1 MNSHN
6 IKEIADYV
14 QDLSNLV
21 VEVVNEKMSGN
32 IHCDYNTLLDIL
44 HTLSMSEFYFGSL
57 DMGELAGRWK
67 EIIELKGRQ
76 LRRKKMEQKEVNE
89 EGLVVHIVQFSDT
102 DQGSYKTHYDESES
116 ESMNRKP
123 VKRQRKVKAEPD
135 PEKPRKRRKKET
147 KPTTDCGL
155 LIRLHRHVC
164 DDNEVLYRFD
174 QVIQTKVV
182 DTQEK
187 PMDIEKE
194 RTRKPNKNR
203 TEVYFDMT
211 NEISKASYE
220 NYQATCHS
228 MKKDQWYCCVC
239 FGDDNSNQNPLFQC
253 SKCGC
258 IVHKYCYGIDQNV
271 DNGDWLC
278 DYCQYVKDQDL
289 PWNGQSLV
297 EVYCLIHYR
306 VVLCV
311 IIQVVRTNR
320 QKGDDGFMLCVLFGL
335 VRFVL
340 VMKPI

>member
-1 MNSHN
+1 MNSHY

-21 VEVVNEKMSGN
+21 VEVVNEKMNGN
-32 IHCDYNTLLDIL
+32 IHCDYNVLLDIL

-89 EGLVVHIVQFSDT
+89 EGLVVRIVQFSDT
-102 DQGSYKTHYDESES
+102 DQGSFKAHYEDSES
-116 ESMNRKP
+116 ENVSRKP
-123 VKRQRKVKAEPD
+123 VKRTRKVKTETES
-135 PEKPRKRRKKET
+135 EKPRKRRKKEAEPST
-147 KPTTDCGL
+147 ECGL
-155 LIRLHRHVC
+155 LIRLQRRIC
-164 DDNEVLYRFD
+164 DGNEVLYTFD
-174 QVIQTKVV
+174 QVIQTKTPV
-182 DTQEK
+182 TEEK
-187 PMDIEKE
+187 QMDIEKE
-194 RTRKPNKNR
+194 RSHKPKKNR

-211 NEISKASYE
+211 NEIAKASYE
-220 NYQATCHS
+220 NYQATCHT

-239 FGDDNSNQNPLFQC
+239 FGDDNTQHNPLFQC

-271 DNGDWLC
+271 YNEDWLC
-278 DYCQYVKDQDL
+278 DYCQYVKDHNL

-297 EVYCLIHYR
+297 EVFCLIHYR
-306 VVLCV
+306 VVLYV
-311 IIQVVRTNR
+311 IIQVVHTNR
-320 QKGDDGFMLCVLFGL
+320 QKEDDGFMHYVRFGL

-340 VMKPI
+340 VMQII